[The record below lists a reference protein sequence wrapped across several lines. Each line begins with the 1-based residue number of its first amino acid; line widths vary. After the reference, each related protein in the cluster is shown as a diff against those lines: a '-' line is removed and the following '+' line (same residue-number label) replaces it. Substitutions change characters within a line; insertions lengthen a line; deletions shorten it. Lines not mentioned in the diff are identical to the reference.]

1 MATLTPAQKRV
12 VDFLRGFIA
21 RRGYSPTLEEIARGL
36 GVTKPTAQTYVRILV
51 GKKVLRQQRYAHR
64 SLELVEGAGRQHQHL
79 PLLGR
84 IAAGKPIEAV
94 EDPEWVD
101 LAETLD
107 LLPGKSFYL
116 LQVSGDSMVGDG
128 IFDGDY
134 AVVEERQAAE
144 NGDTVVAVLGD
155 GTATLKR
162 FYREPRRVRLEPR
175 NPKLR
180 PIYAR
185 DVSIRGVVRG
195 VVRSMR

>member
-12 VDFLRGFIA
+12 MDFLRNFIT
-21 RRGYSPTLEEIARGL
+21 RRGYAPTLEEIASGV
-36 GVTKPTAQTYVRILV
+36 GVTKATAQTYVRILV
-51 GKKVLRQQRYAHR
+51 GKKVLRRQRYAHR
-64 SLELVEGAGRQHQHL
+64 SIELVEAAASQPRCL

-94 EDPEWVD
+94 ENPEWVD

-116 LQVSGDSMVGDG
+116 LQVSGDSMIDDG

-134 AVVEERQAAE
+134 AVVEERQSAD

-162 FYREPRRVRLEPR
+162 FYREPRRVRLDPR
-175 NPKLR
+175 NPKLK

-195 VVRSMR
+195 VVRSLR